1 MIARKNALNS
11 ISAIK
16 RPHQATSNRLRIAT
30 EYAELHAGRVVSR
43 VTQDEEFL
51 LMDNK
56 IQVTQLGEVGTTN
69 QLTNPFDRAKKKTLG
84 QYFHFGLNIP
94 LLLWKLQ
101 EIYLPADQCDCIIL
115 PRNVSKSYSVTWRS
129 FVGLFEFCCISIVT
143 NKCLAIHFVFFVL
156 KIQRYSVPPGG
167 VSFLTS
173 LRYVS

>member
-56 IQVTQLGEVGTTN
+56 IHVTQLGEVGTTN
-69 QLTNPFDRAKKKTLG
+69 QLTNPIDRAKKKTTLV
-84 QYFHFGLNIP
+84 NISILVWIFP
-94 LLLWKLQ
+94 FFFESSKKSTYPQTNATASSCHGMSPNPTVSHEGVLLVCL
-101 EIYLPADQCDCIIL
+101 
-115 PRNVSKSYSVTWRS
+115 S
-129 FVGLFEFCCISIVT
+129 FVVSVSSLISVWPFTSFFLF
-143 NKCLAIHFVFFVL
+143 
-156 KIQRYSVPPGG
+156 
-167 VSFLTS
+167 
-173 LRYVS
+173 